1 MRSPAECYAKAVEMS
16 DLAGTLSGKV
26 RRNYV
31 DMAKSWRILGAQAE
45 LQDRWAD
52 IGEPVSPSAS

>member
-1 MRSPAECYAKAVEMS
+1 MRSPAECFAKAVEMS
-16 DLAGTLSGKV
+16 DLAETASGKV
-26 RRNYV
+26 RRNYF

-52 IGEPVSPSAS
+52 VGEPAFSSAS

>member
-1 MRSPAECYAKAVEMS
+1 MRSPTECFAKAAEMS
-16 DLAGTLSGKV
+16 DLAGTSSGKA

-31 DMAKSWRILGAQAE
+31 DMAKSWRILAAQAE

-52 IGEPVSPSAS
+52 VGEPALPSGS

>member
-1 MRSPAECYAKAVEMS
+1 MRSPAECFAKAVEMT
-16 DLAGTLSGKV
+16 DLAAISRGKA

-31 DMAKSWRILGAQAE
+31 DMAKSWRILAAQAE

-52 IGEPVSPSAS
+52 IGEPALLSGS